1 MRRLAQSE
9 VLRSAGIAALV
20 GALLCY
26 PRLLLWPTRTY
37 PVWYLEAV
45 LFLGGIVLWAFVFA
59 WHTEYTHQPVFTLK
73 WTPTLFAAATFTGI
87 LAAVISRLFLD
98 PSLRP
103 KIPEDY
109 PANFGQWIA
118 TSLFSLAFGQL
129 FLLFAPF
136 AWLIRLT
143 RNRALAIV
151 ITVLFGVGVLV
162 LKNHSSHTPI
172 QFPLFAAILVLR
184 ILMGL
189 LLVLFY
195 LRGGVVLVW
204 WCGFLIE
211 ARHLLTLVKG

>member
-1 MRRLAQSE
+1 VRRLAQPE
-9 VLRSAGIAALV
+9 VIRSAVIAALV

-26 PRLLLWPTRTY
+26 PRLLLWQTRAY

-59 WHTEYTHQPVFTLK
+59 WHTEYTNRPVFTIT
-73 WTPTLFAAATFTGI
+73 WTPALFAAATITGI
-87 LAAVISRLFLD
+87 LAAVVSRLFLD
-98 PSLRP
+98 PSLRL

-109 PANFGQWIA
+109 PANFQQWVA
-118 TSLFSLAFGQL
+118 TALFSLAFGQL

-143 RNRALAIV
+143 RNRGIAIV
-151 ITVLFGVGVLV
+151 MTVLFGVAVLL
-162 LKNHSSHTPI
+162 LKNQSSQTPI

-195 LRGGVVLVW
+195 LRGGVILVW
-204 WCGFLIE
+204 WCGLLIE
-211 ARHLLTLVKG
+211 ARHLFTLGEN